1 VYLLPARI
9 LAGNKGLFHTI
20 IEPRR
25 GASRLREAR
34 GRRDLY
40 QEDGKSAV
48 HESPAG
54 PRIAVY
60 TGSFDPITLGHLDVI
75 ERASRIFDRIV
86 VGVGINPDKQ
96 PLFSLEERVRL
107 VRESLDGLGNVAV
120 ELFSGLSVAFVREQG
135 AHVLLRGVRSLTDI
149 EAEFTMTLANR
160 RLDAGVETVF
170 LMADAAYSHISSSLL
185 KQITPLADDEALLKF
200 VPAPV
205 VEALRRR
212 FADD

>member
-1 VYLLPARI
+1 VQQSS
-9 LAGNKGLFHTI
+9 
-20 IEPRR
+20 ES
-25 GASRLREAR
+25 SRT
-34 GRRDLY
+34 
-40 QEDGKSAV
+40 
-48 HESPAG
+48 
-54 PRIAVY
+54 AVY

-96 PLFSLEERVRL
+96 PLFSLEDRVRL
-107 VRESLDGLGNVAV
+107 VRESLDGLENVAV

-135 AHVLLRGVRSLTDI
+135 ARVLLRGVRSLTDI

-185 KQITPLADDEALLKF
+185 KQITPLADDEALLMF

-205 VEALRRR
+205 VRALRGK
-212 FADD
+212 FAAG